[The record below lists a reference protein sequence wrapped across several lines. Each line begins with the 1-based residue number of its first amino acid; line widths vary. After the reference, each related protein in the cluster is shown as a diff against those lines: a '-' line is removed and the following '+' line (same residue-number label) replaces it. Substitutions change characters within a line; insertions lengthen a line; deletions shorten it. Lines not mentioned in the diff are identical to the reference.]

1 MLRRISTQFRRS
13 KDSKDS
19 KESKEAKDCK
29 DCNDIEPKSIDKSS
43 RRASKVL
50 PVPKSTSTKEDNH
63 IVKRAEVVAVFEK
76 YAQAIHASQEPLPNQ
91 TSDGAYMKHDKSSGL
106 FNDIKALGFRDANTV
121 KDLIL
126 SKASGEL
133 VDDKTYL
140 MERIIQMVADLPGN
154 SKNRTEL
161 TSVFLDELWNSLPHP
176 PLSYMGDEYQYR
188 SADGSNNNPTL
199 PWLGAAN
206 TAYCRTIS
214 PLTIQPS
221 GLPDA
226 GLIFDTLFARQEFT
240 PHPNKVSSVFFD
252 WASLIIHDIFQTD
265 YRQQHIN
272 KTSAYLDL
280 SILYGD
286 IQEQQDLIRSRQ
298 DGKLKPD
305 CFSEGRL
312 QALPAACGVL
322 LVMLNRF
329 HNHVVTQLA
338 EINENGRFSKPRPGL
353 SEEDTKKA
361 WAKRDEDLFQT
372 GRLITCG
379 LYINITL
386 YDYLR
391 TIVNLNRT
399 NSTWC
404 LDPRAQAEKA
414 GSTPSGLGNQCSVE
428 FNLAYRW
435 HSAISQGDEKWI
447 EQIYYDLL
455 GKPAEQVTMPELLM
469 GMKKVEGLL
478 DADPAKRTFARLK
491 RDENGYFD
499 DGELVNILT
508 HATEDVASSFGPRN
522 VPKAMRS
529 IEILGIEASRRWNVG
544 SLNEFRKHFGL
555 KAYETFEEVNS
566 NPEIANT
573 LRHLYDHPDYIEL
586 YPGIVTEE
594 AKEPMIPGVGIA
606 PTYTISRAVL
616 SDAVAL
622 VRGDRHYTIDYNP
635 RNLTNWGYN
644 ECRYDLNINQGCI
657 FYKLATRAFPN
668 HYKPDSIYAHY
679 PMTIPSENRKI
690 MKDLGREQDYSWDKP
705 AFTEP
710 RVNLTSHES
719 ASLLISNQ
727 VDFRPSWARSMSDL
741 FGKGELDTKQREAIG
756 KAFNT
761 EEFPKLVKTFYED
774 ITERLISEK
783 SGQLGKINQIDIT
796 RDVGNLAHVHFAS
809 TLFGIPL
816 KTEQNPQGLFT
827 EHEMHMILATIF
839 SALFFDVDAPR
850 SCSLNRAA
858 SAVST
863 QLGQVV
869 EATVK
874 ADTNSGLFSG
884 IMNSFRPHDN
894 AIREF
899 GTEAIRR
906 MKEAGSSASEITWS
920 AIVPTIVGLV
930 PSQGQVFTQI
940 IEFYT
945 APENKAHLA
954 EINRFANA
962 DSAESDEKLYRYCLE
977 AIRLNG
983 TFGAL
988 REAKQSVTVVD
999 HGKTYTIQ
1007 PGQQVFASFDEANH
1021 DPSVFPEPNQVN
1033 LDRPL
1038 GSYLNHGQGPTT
1050 DFGEQITKIALVAML
1065 RVVGRL
1071 QGLRRAAGAQGQI
1084 KKVPQEGGYSFYL
1097 RGDGSA
1103 YSAFPMSLKLH
1114 WDGPL
1119 EQKKKTTSS

>member
-1 MLRRISTQFRRS
+1 MLRRISTQFKRSS
-13 KDSKDS
+13 KDNGDS
-19 KESKEAKDCK
+19 
-29 DCNDIEPKSIDKSS
+29 EPKSTEKPNKRFSKVSPTRKSS
-43 RRASKVL
+43 SNQEESPA
-50 PVPKSTSTKEDNH
+50 
-63 IVKRAEVVAVFEK
+63 VKRAEVVATFEK
-76 YAQAIHASQEPLPNQ
+76 FAQAIHASNEPLPNQ
-91 TSDGAYMKHDKSSGL
+91 TGDGTFLKHDQSSGL
-106 FNDIKALGFRDANTV
+106 INDIKSLGFRDVNTV
-121 KDLIL
+121 KDLVK

-161 TSVFLDELWNSLPHP
+161 TNVFLDELWESIPHP
-176 PLSYMGDEYQYR
+176 PLSYMGDEFKYR

-206 TAYCRTIS
+206 TPYCRTIP

-265 YRQQHIN
+265 YRQQHLN

-286 IQEQQDLIRSRQ
+286 VKEQQDLIRSHQ

-312 QALPAACGVL
+312 LALPAACGVL

-329 HNHVVTQLA
+329 HNHIVEQLA

-353 SEEDTKKA
+353 SEEETKAA
-361 WAKRDEDLFQT
+361 WVKRDEDLFQT

-404 LDPRAQAEKA
+404 LDPRAQMEKA
-414 GSTPSGLGNQCSVE
+414 GATPSGLGNQCSVE

-447 EQIYYDLL
+447 EQIYYDLM
-455 GKPAEQVTMPELLM
+455 GKPADEVTMPELLM
-469 GMKKVEGLL
+469 GMKKVEGRL
-478 DADPAKRTFARLK
+478 DADPAKREFAGLK
-491 RDENGYFD
+491 RD
-499 DGELVNILT
+499 DGGFFKDEELVNILS

-522 VPKAMRS
+522 VPKALRS

-555 KAYETFEEVNS
+555 KTYDTFEEVNS
-566 NPEIANT
+566 NPEIAET

-586 YPGIVTEE
+586 YTGIVSEE

-644 ECRYDLNINQGCI
+644 ECRYDLNINQGCV

-679 PMTIPSENRKI
+679 PMTIPSENRNI
-690 MKDLGREQDYSWDKP
+690 MKNLGREQDYSYDKP
-705 AFTEP
+705 TFIEP
-710 RVNLTSHES
+710 RVNLVSHQS
-719 ASLLISNQ
+719 AKLLLANQ
-727 VDFRPSWARSMSDL
+727 KDFQPSWGRSMSEL
-741 FGKGELDTKQREAIG
+741 FGKGEFGTEQREAIG
-756 KAFNT
+756 KALNT
-761 EEFPKLVKTFYED
+761 EEFPKLVKKFYED
-774 ITERLISEK
+774 ITERLIAEK
-783 SGQLGKINQIDIT
+783 GGQLGKINQVDIT

-809 TLFGIPL
+809 TIFGLPL
-816 KTEQNPQGLFT
+816 KTEANPGGLFT
-827 EHEMHMILATIF
+827 EHEMYMILSTIF
-839 SALFFDVDAPR
+839 SALFFDIDAPR
-850 SCSLNRAA
+850 SYSLNRAA
-858 SAVST
+858 SAVSS
-863 QLGQVV
+863 QLGSVV

-874 ADTNSGLFSG
+874 ADTSSGLLSG
-884 IMNSFRPHDN
+884 IMDSFRPHDN
-894 AIREF
+894 ALREF

-906 MKEAGSSASEITWS
+906 MKEAGSSASDITWS
-920 AIVPTIVGLV
+920 AIIPTIVGMV
-930 PSQGQVFTQI
+930 PNQGQVFTQV
-940 IEFYT
+940 IEYYT
-945 APENKAHLA
+945 APENKAHLT
-954 EINRFANA
+954 EINRLAKE

-977 AIRLNG
+977 GIRLNG
-983 TFGAL
+983 TFGAF
-988 REAKQSVTVVD
+988 REAKVPITVED
-999 HGKTYTIQ
+999 NGKTYGIQ
-1007 PGQQVFASFDEANH
+1007 AGQQVFASFVEANH
-1021 DPSVFPEPNQVN
+1021 DASVFPEPNEVR

-1038 GSYLNHGQGPTT
+1038 DSYINHGQGPTT
-1050 DFGEQITKIALVAML
+1050 GFGEQVTKIALVAML

-1071 QGLRRAAGAQGQI
+1071 QNLRRAAGAQGQL
-1084 KKVPQEGGYSFYL
+1084 KKIPQEGGYYNYL

-1103 YSAFPMSLKLH
+1103 YCPFPMSLKLH
-1114 WDGPL
+1114 WDGPF
-1119 EQKKKTTSS
+1119 EKKKPTSS

>member
-1 MLRRISTQFRRS
+1 MLRRFSTQFKRS
-13 KDSKDS
+13 KDSKDTNGD
-19 KESKEAKDCK
+19 A
-29 DCNDIEPKSIDKSS
+29 EPKNVDKSGDKSADKSS
-43 RRASKVL
+43 KRFSRAS
-50 PVPKSTSTKEDNH
+50 PARKSSNHEDNH
-63 IVKRAEVVAVFEK
+63 VVKRAEVVAIFEK

-91 TSDGAYMKHDKSSGL
+91 TGDGTFLKHDKSSGL
-106 FNDIKALGFRDANTV
+106 ISDIKSLGFRDIGTV
-121 KDLIL
+121 KDLVA
-126 SKASGEL
+126 SKTSGEL

-140 MERIIQMVADLPGN
+140 MERVIQMVADMPGH

-161 TSVFLDELWNSLPHP
+161 TNVFLDELWNSIAHP
-176 PLSYMGDEYQYR
+176 PLSYMGDEYKYR

-206 TAYCRTIS
+206 TAYCRTIP

-265 YRQQHIN
+265 YRQQHLN

-286 IQEQQDLIRSRQ
+286 VKEQQDLIRSHQ

-353 SEEDTKKA
+353 SEEETKAA

-404 LDPRAQAEKA
+404 LDPRAQMEKA
-414 GSTPSGLGNQCSVE
+414 GATPSGLGNQCSVE

-435 HSAISQGDEKWI
+435 HSTISQGDEKWI
-447 EQIYYDLL
+447 EQIYYDLM
-455 GKPAEQVTMPELLM
+455 GKPAEEVTMPELLM
-469 GMKKVEGLL
+469 GLKKVEGGI
-478 DADPAKRTFARLK
+478 DADPSKRTFARLK
-491 RDENGYFD
+491 RGPDGFFD
-499 DGELVNILT
+499 DGELVNLLT

-522 VPKAMRS
+522 VPKALRS
-529 IEILGIEASRRWNVG
+529 VEILGIEASRRWNVG

-555 KAYETFEEVNS
+555 KPYETFEEVNS
-566 NPEIANT
+566 NPEIADT
-573 LRHLYDHPDYIEL
+573 LRHLYEHPDFIEM
-586 YPGIVTEE
+586 YPGIVSEE

-622 VRGDRHYTIDYNP
+622 VRGDRHYTVDYNA

-644 ECRYDLNINQGCI
+644 ECRYDLNINQGCV

-668 HYKPDSIYAHY
+668 YYKPDSIYAHY
-679 PMTIPSENRKI
+679 PMTIPSENQKI
-690 MKDLGREQDYSWDKP
+690 MKDLGREQDYSYDRP
-705 AFTEP
+705 AFIEP
-710 RVNLTSHES
+710 RVNLISHQN
-719 ASLLISNQ
+719 AKLILENQ
-727 VDFRPSWARSMSDL
+727 TDFRPSWARNMSKL
-741 FGKGELDTKQREAIG
+741 FGKGEFDLKQREAIA
-756 KAFNT
+756 KALNT
-761 EEFPKLVKTFYED
+761 EEFPKLVKSFYED
-774 ITERLISEK
+774 ITQRLIAEK

-796 RDVGNLAHVHFAS
+796 RDVGNLAHVYFAS
-809 TLFGIPL
+809 TIFGLPL

-827 EHEMHMILATIF
+827 EHEMYMILSTIF
-839 SALFFDVDAPR
+839 AALFFDVDAPR
-850 SCSLNRAA
+850 SYALNKAA
-858 SAVST
+858 SAVSS
-863 QLGQVV
+863 QLGSVV
-869 EATVK
+869 ESTVK
-874 ADTNSGLFSG
+874 ADTNNSLFSG
-884 IMNSFRPHDN
+884 LMNSLRPHDN
-894 AIREF
+894 ALREF
-899 GTEAIRR
+899 GTEAVRR
-906 MKEAGSSASEITWS
+906 MKEAGSSASDIAWS
-920 AIVPTIVGLV
+920 SIIPTIVNMV
-930 PSQGQVFTQI
+930 PSQAQLFTQI
-940 IEFYT
+940 VEFYT
-945 APENKAHLA
+945 SPENKAHLA
-954 EINRFANA
+954 EINRLANI
-962 DSAESDEKLYRYCLE
+962 DSAESDELLNRYCLE
-977 AIRLNG
+977 AIRING
-983 TFGAL
+983 TFGAF
-988 REAKQSVTVVD
+988 REATQTVTVEEN
-999 HGKTYTIQ
+999 GKTHVIK
-1007 PGQQVFASFDEANH
+1007 PGQQVFASFHQANH
-1021 DPSVFPEPNQVN
+1021 DSSVFPEPNEVR
-1033 LDRPL
+1033 LDRPSE
-1038 GSYLNHGQGPTT
+1038 SYIDQGQGPATG
-1050 DFGEQITKIALVAML
+1050 FGEQVSKIARVAML

-1071 QGLRRAAGAQGQI
+1071 PGLRRAPGAQGQL
-1084 KKVPQEGGYSFYL
+1084 KKIPQEGGYWVYL
-1097 RGDGSA
+1097 RADGTA

-1114 WDGPL
+1114 WDRP
-1119 EQKKKTTSS
+1119 TVPAS